1 MGKSAYFHHVS
12 ILSGSKGM
20 LHDCEAY
27 YARNFGMHVVKP
39 AGESPEEEYSF
50 LADNAGSGGAPLEII
65 GEPWE
70 KREHEFHQ
78 RHGSGVDHVAFIVED
93 TDLAVR
99 DLQAAGVHFHIPP
112 YDFLE
117 TRIAWCKDPSGVDV
131 EIMQAMDADR
141 DLEAN
146 PRGAIRAAQ
155 FNHAG
160 ILTGS
165 RNMAAAT
172 EAFYRDHFDMRV
184 IHRGD
189 PSNPALD
196 WVYLEDAS
204 GENPFWLEVVGPALW
219 EEEKRFLEQHG
230 PGLDHLCFVV
240 GDVDAHY
247 RWLAASGAQLES
259 EIIDYDG
266 SRMFYLRGPAGTS
279 IQVIQ
284 MQSPGNRW
292 AHAGRD

>member
-1 MGKSAYFHHVS
+1 MAKPVYFHHAS
-12 ILSGSKGM
+12 ILSGSERI
-20 LHDCEAY
+20 LRECEAY
-27 YARNFGMHVVKP
+27 YTHRFGMQVVKP
-39 AGESPEEEYSF
+39 AGESPEDEYSF

-70 KREHEFHQ
+70 KREHEFVQ
-78 RHGSGVDHVAFIVED
+78 RHGPGIDHIAFVAED

-99 DLQAAGVHFHIPP
+99 DLEAEGVEFHIPP
-112 YDFLE
+112 YDLFD
-117 TRIAWCKDPSGVDV
+117 TRIAWCRDPSGVDV
-131 EIMQAMDADR
+131 EIMQATEVHLGFSEDP
-141 DLEAN
+141 E
-146 PRGAIRAAQ
+146 GTVQAAQ

-165 RNMAAAT
+165 RNLAGMT
-172 EAFYRDHFDMRV
+172 EEFYRKHFGMRV

-189 PSNPALD
+189 PSDPAQD

-219 EEEKRFLEQHG
+219 EDEKRFLERHG
-230 PGLDHLCFVV
+230 PGLDHICFAV
-240 GDVDAHY
+240 GDVEAHY
-247 RWLAASGAQLES
+247 RWLAAGKVQLGS

-279 IQVIQ
+279 IQVLQ
-284 MQSPGNRW
+284 MGMEDEPGKRE
-292 AHAGRD
+292 